1 MKNGFHL
8 QTVVQKKE
16 NTRKLPAPGSNATE
30 QGVGTEIW
38 TMIEHPAEVNAIC
51 NELLK
56 KYEVS
61 PAACHNKV
69 LAFLEELWNKGLIK
83 VRK

>member
-1 MKNGFHL
+1 MQNGFRL
-8 QTVVQKKE
+8 KSVVQKKSS
-16 NTRKLPAPGSNATE
+16 TPVPSNSSSARQE
-30 QGVGTEIW
+30 SGVESEIW
-38 TMIEHPAEVNAIC
+38 TMIEHPAEVNDIC

-61 PAACHNKV
+61 PAACHRKV
-69 LAFLEELWNKGLIK
+69 LAFLEDLWEKGLIK